1 MRPAPAETRTREVTV
16 PTSVP
21 EVVFSDQ
28 RLDNGLRVIVAEDH
42 LAPVVAVN
50 LWYDVG
56 SKHEVRGKTGFA
68 HLFEHVM
75 FQGSRHVAKAEHIA
89 LVQAAGGTMNGST
102 WLDRTNYF
110 ETLPAHQLD
119 LALWLEADRM
129 ATLLDALSQENL
141 DNQREV
147 VKEEKRQRYDNV
159 PYGDVLIHLVELTF
173 PEDHPYGHPTIGSM
187 DDLGAATLADA
198 QRFFRTHYAPNNA
211 VLTLVG
217 DVDPDDAIGRVERA
231 FGSLAPVETATRAA
245 TPALPPMSGV
255 PRREVSAYVPTEAAY
270 LTWRLPARDTTD
282 FDAVQ
287 LALAILGDGQTS
299 RLHRRMVRDDLIAE
313 GAGTSA
319 TGLIGGTSMGLAYA
333 RALTGVTAQQLE
345 AVIVDELTRFLK
357 SGPDLAE
364 VDRAKA
370 QYEREWLGELAR
382 FDSRADLFSGYA
394 TLHADPDAVNRRLDE
409 VRALSVDSIADA
421 AQRLL
426 QPGQRAVLSYRRV
439 AS

>member
-1 MRPAPAETRTREVTV
+1 MPAVV
-16 PTSVP
+16 PFPLRQST
-21 EVVFSDQ
+21 
-28 RLDNGLRVIVAEDH
+28 LDNGLRVIINPDPTV
-42 LAPVVAVN
+42 PVVAVN

-56 SKHEVRGKTGFA
+56 SRDERPGRTGLA
-68 HLFEHVM
+68 HLFEHLM
-75 FQGSRHVAKAEHIA
+75 FEGSANVVAGEHLAAIQGV
-89 LVQAAGGTMNGST
+89 GGSANATT
-102 WLDRTNYF
+102 WFDRTNYF
-110 ETLPAHQLD
+110 ETVPTGALD
-119 LALWLEADRM
+119 LALWLEAERL
-129 ATLLDALSQENL
+129 ASLDLTQSNL

-147 VKEEKRQRYDNV
+147 VMEEKRQRYDNV

-255 PRREVSAYVPTEAAY
+255 PRREVSADVPTEAAY

-313 GAGTSA
+313 GAGASA

-333 RALTGVTAQQLE
+333 RALTGVTAEQLE
-345 AVIVDELTRFLK
+345 AVIVDELTRFLN

>member
-1 MRPAPAETRTREVTV
+1 MPAVV
-16 PTSVP
+16 PFPLRQST
-21 EVVFSDQ
+21 
-28 RLDNGLRVIVAEDH
+28 LDNGLRVIINPDPTV
-42 LAPVVAVN
+42 PVVAVN

-56 SKHEVRGKTGFA
+56 SRDERPGRTGLA
-68 HLFEHVM
+68 HLFEHLM
-75 FQGSRHVAKAEHIA
+75 FEGSANVVAGEHLAAIQGV
-89 LVQAAGGTMNGST
+89 GGSANATT
-102 WLDRTNYF
+102 WFDRTNYF
-110 ETLPAHQLD
+110 ETVPTGALD
-119 LALWLEADRM
+119 LALWLEAERL
-129 ATLLDALSQENL
+129 ASLDLTQSNL

-147 VKEEKRQRYDNV
+147 VMEEKRQRYDNV

-231 FGSLAPVETATRAA
+231 FGSLAPVETAIRAA

-255 PRREVSAYVPTEAAY
+255 PRREVSADVPTEAAY

-313 GAGTSA
+313 GAGASA

-333 RALTGVTAQQLE
+333 RALTGVTAEQLE
-345 AVIVDELTRFLK
+345 AVIVDELTRFLN

>member
-1 MRPAPAETRTREVTV
+1 MPAVV
-16 PTSVP
+16 PFPLRQST
-21 EVVFSDQ
+21 
-28 RLDNGLRVIVAEDH
+28 LDNGLRVIINPDPTV
-42 LAPVVAVN
+42 PVVAVN

-56 SKHEVRGKTGFA
+56 SRDERPGRTGLA
-68 HLFEHVM
+68 HLFEHLM
-75 FQGSRHVAKAEHIA
+75 FEGSANVVAGEHLAAIQGV
-89 LVQAAGGTMNGST
+89 GGSANATT
-102 WLDRTNYF
+102 WFDRTNYF
-110 ETLPAHQLD
+110 ETVPTGALD
-119 LALWLEADRM
+119 LALWLEAERL
-129 ATLLDALSQENL
+129 ASLDLTQSNL

-147 VKEEKRQRYDNV
+147 VMEEKRQRYDNV

-255 PRREVSAYVPTEAAY
+255 PRREVSADVPTEAAY

-313 GAGTSA
+313 GAGASA

-333 RALTGVTAQQLE
+333 RALTGVTAEQLE
-345 AVIVDELTRFLK
+345 AVIVDELTRFLN

-364 VDRAKA
+364 VERAKA

>member
-1 MRPAPAETRTREVTV
+1 MPAVV
-16 PTSVP
+16 PFPLRQST
-21 EVVFSDQ
+21 
-28 RLDNGLRVIVAEDH
+28 LDNGLRVIINPDPTV
-42 LAPVVAVN
+42 PVVAVN

-56 SKHEVRGKTGFA
+56 SRDERPGRTGLA
-68 HLFEHVM
+68 HLFEHLM
-75 FQGSRHVAKAEHIA
+75 FEGSANVVAGEHLAAIQGV
-89 LVQAAGGTMNGST
+89 GGSANATT
-102 WLDRTNYF
+102 WFDRTNYF
-110 ETLPAHQLD
+110 ETVPTGALD
-119 LALWLEADRM
+119 LALWLEAERL
-129 ATLLDALSQENL
+129 ASLDLTQSNL

-147 VKEEKRQRYDNV
+147 VMEEKRQRYDNV

-255 PRREVSAYVPTEAAY
+255 PRREVSADVPTEAAY

-313 GAGTSA
+313 GAGASA

-333 RALTGVTAQQLE
+333 RALTGVTAEQLE
-345 AVIVDELTRFLK
+345 AVIVDELTRFLN

-382 FDSRADLFSGYA
+382 FDSRAYLFSGYA

>member
-1 MRPAPAETRTREVTV
+1 MIHMPAVV
-16 PTSVP
+16 PFPLRQST
-21 EVVFSDQ
+21 
-28 RLDNGLRVIVAEDH
+28 LDNGLRVIINPDPTV
-42 LAPVVAVN
+42 PVVAVN
-50 LWYDVG
+50 LRYNVG
-56 SKHEVRGKTGFA
+56 SRDERPGRTGLA
-68 HLFEHVM
+68 HLFEHLM
-75 FQGSRHVAKAEHIA
+75 FEGSANVVAGEHLAAIQGV
-89 LVQAAGGTMNGST
+89 GGSANATT
-102 WLDRTNYF
+102 WFDRTNYF
-110 ETLPAHQLD
+110 ETVPTGALD
-119 LALWLEADRM
+119 LALWLEAERL
-129 ATLLDALSQENL
+129 ASLDLTQSNL

-147 VKEEKRQRYDNV
+147 VMEEKRQRYDNV

-255 PRREVSAYVPTEAAY
+255 PRREVSADVPTEAAY

-313 GAGTSA
+313 GAGASA

-333 RALTGVTAQQLE
+333 RALTGVTAEQLE
-345 AVIVDELTRFLK
+345 AVIVDELTRFLN

-426 QPGQRAVLSYRRV
+426 QPGQ
-439 AS
+439 

>member
-1 MRPAPAETRTREVTV
+1 MIHMPAVV
-16 PTSVP
+16 PFPLRQST
-21 EVVFSDQ
+21 
-28 RLDNGLRVIVAEDH
+28 LDNGLRVIINPDPTV
-42 LAPVVAVN
+42 PVVAVN

-56 SKHEVRGKTGFA
+56 SRDERPGRTGLA
-68 HLFEHVM
+68 HLFEHLM
-75 FQGSRHVAKAEHIA
+75 FEGSANVVAGEHLAAIQGV
-89 LVQAAGGTMNGST
+89 GGSANATT
-102 WLDRTNYF
+102 WFDRTNYF
-110 ETLPAHQLD
+110 ETVPTGALD
-119 LALWLEADRM
+119 LALWLEAERL
-129 ATLLDALSQENL
+129 ASLDLTQSNL

-147 VKEEKRQRYDNV
+147 VMEEKRQRYDNV

-231 FGSLAPVETATRAA
+231 FGSLSPVETATRAA

-255 PRREVSAYVPTEAAY
+255 PRREVSADVPTEAAY

-313 GAGTSA
+313 GAGASA

-333 RALTGVTAQQLE
+333 RALTGVTAEQLE
-345 AVIVDELTRFLK
+345 AVIVDELTRFLN